1 MVLCIVIFIIKDTR
15 LSNEHLVLK
24 HCIETPSMKLSL
36 KQKFALK
43 KRAVAMKNTV
53 KIVDGK
59 SNKSTQN
66 SALNFKEAV
75 VNFTVFI
82 VNFKIT
88 TIPTP
93 LSKTSTISVIEIT
106 GFAVVQ
112 VNY

>member
-1 MVLCIVIFIIKDTR
+1 
-15 LSNEHLVLK
+15 
-24 HCIETPSMKLSL
+24 
-36 KQKFALK
+36 
-43 KRAVAMKNTV
+43 MKNTV